1 MFANICAAN
10 SLVGVN
16 IKARIGLWL
25 KCFPCDNICKMG
37 SVKPAVFQF
46 LFVLMLIH
54 LYLLKWVV
62 LLLLYWRR
70 WCILLLMAF
79 NKASDKP
86 NELNDINGVYEANFI
101 FIRFFK

>member
-1 MFANICAAN
+1 
-10 SLVGVN
+10 
-16 IKARIGLWL
+16 
-25 KCFPCDNICKMG
+25 MG

-62 LLLLYWRR
+62 AFVVLEVVYPF
-70 WCILLLMAF
+70 LLMAF

-101 FIRFFK
+101 FYTLL